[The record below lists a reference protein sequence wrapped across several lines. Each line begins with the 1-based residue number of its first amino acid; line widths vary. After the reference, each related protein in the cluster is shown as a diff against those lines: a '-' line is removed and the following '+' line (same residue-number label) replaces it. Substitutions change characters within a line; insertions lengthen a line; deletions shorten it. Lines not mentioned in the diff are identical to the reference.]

1 MTQGSRKKGR
11 FDLDPPEP
19 PRPPRRPKSSAKPR
33 RARKHSVIGSV
44 LFWLA
49 LAGVW
54 GIVLVAGL
62 VAYYAQDLP
71 DINALAAP
79 PRQPSITVRAEDGST
94 IATIGNQYGEYV
106 DVKSLPRYLPE
117 AVIATEDR
125 RFYSHFGVDLKGLVR
140 AFVANLRAGEIVQ
153 GGSTIT
159 QQLAKNLFLSPERTL
174 KRKIQESLLALWL
187 EHRFTKDQILTI
199 YLNRVYL
206 GAGSFGVDA
215 AARRYFGK
223 PARQVTLYESAVL
236 AGLLKAPSRY
246 SPTRATDLTEARA
259 DQVLDRMVDAH
270 FITAADAARAR
281 KAGGAFVANGGPDS
295 DMRYFVDWV
304 VDQIDSFTGGIS
316 RDLVVMTTLDPKLQ
330 RLAQAKVKDAL
341 DGPAK
346 ELGASEGAL
355 IAMTPDGAIRAMV
368 GGKDYGSSQFNRATQ
383 ALRQPGSSFKLFVY
397 LAALETGMRPYDTVL
412 DAPISFRGWSPGN
425 YNDKFEGEVTLTR
438 AIAESLNSAAVRVAQ
453 RTGIPN
459 IVEMA
464 QRLGITSTLRPD
476 LSIALGTSEVTL
488 IELASAYATLAN
500 DGVGVWAY
508 GITEIRD
515 WSGNTLYKRSG
526 SGPGRVLSKP
536 IVGTM
541 TGMLTHVI
549 SEGTGKAA
557 FIDRPAAGKTG
568 TSQGFRDAWF
578 IGYTADLVAGVWLGN
593 DNEAPM
599 QKVTGGRIPAKVWHD
614 FMAEAL
620 AGTPVRPLPDLELP
634 LPAPPVAAAAPGTE
648 EASAHPTPNM
658 DPETAAAMQHLKGGK
673 PGAGFWD
680 QVMQNIGIGR

>member
-11 FDLDPPEP
+11 FDRDPPEP
-19 PRPPRRPKSSAKPR
+19 PEPPRRRKSGAKAR
-33 RARKHSVIGSV
+33 RAPKRSLIGGL

-49 LAGVW
+49 LAGIW
-54 GIVLVAGL
+54 GVVFVAGL

-79 PRQPSITVRAEDGST
+79 PRQPSITVLAADGTT

-106 DVKSLPRYLPE
+106 DVKSLPRYLPQ

-125 RFYSHFGVDLKGLVR
+125 RFYSHFGVDLRGLAR
-140 AFVANLRAGEIVQ
+140 AFIANLRAGEIVQ

-215 AARRYFGK
+215 AARRYFGT
-223 PARQVTLYESAVL
+223 PAREVTLYEAAVL

-246 SPTRATDLTEARA
+246 SPTHATDLTEARA
-259 DQVLDRMVDAH
+259 DQVLDRMIDAH
-270 FITAADAARAR
+270 FITAAEAQRAR
-281 KAGGAFVANGGPDS
+281 KAGAAFAENGGPDS
-295 DMRYFVDWV
+295 DVRYFVDWV
-304 VDQIDSFTGGIS
+304 VGQIDSFTGGIS
-316 RDLVVMTTLDPKLQ
+316 RDLMVKTTLDPKLQ
-330 RLAQAKVKDAL
+330 RLAQAKVKEAL

-346 ELGASEGAL
+346 ELGASEGAMV
-355 IAMTPDGAIRAMV
+355 AMTPDGAIRAMV
-368 GGKDYGSSQFNRATQ
+368 GGRDYGTSQFNRATQ
-383 ALRQPGSSFKLFVY
+383 ALRQPGSAFKLFVY
-397 LAALETGMRPYDTVL
+397 LAALESGMRPSDTVL
-412 DAPISFRGWSPGN
+412 DAPLSFRGWSPGN
-425 YNDKFEGEVTLTR
+425 FDDKYEGEITLIR
-438 AIAESLNSAAVRVAQ
+438 AIAESRNTAAVRVAQ
-453 RTGIPN
+453 RAGVPN
-459 IVEMA
+459 VIEMA

-488 IELASAYATLAN
+488 LELASAYATLAD
-500 DGVGVWAY
+500 DGIGVWAY

-515 WSGNTLYKRSG
+515 WSGNTLYKRGG

-536 IVGTM
+536 LVGTM
-541 TGMLTHVI
+541 TGMLTHVV

-557 FIDRPAAGKTG
+557 AIDRPAAGKTG

-578 IGYTADLVAGVWLGN
+578 VGYTADLVAGVWLGN
-593 DNEAPM
+593 DNEVPM
-599 QKVTGGRIPAKVWHD
+599 RRVTGGRIPAKLWHD

-620 AGTPVRPLPDLELP
+620 AGTPIHPLPDLELP
-634 LPAPPVAAAAPGTE
+634 PPAPPVARAAPSTE
-648 EASAHPTPNM
+648 EALARSTANM
-658 DPETAAAMQHLKGGK
+658 DPETAAAIQHLRGGK